1 MEEIILTPWNQLSP
15 EIQEQIKRQ
24 GATDHM
30 RNRPMS
36 EKDYQRSSFFITKDG
51 KLAAKKAV
59 DDYLTNKAKQDF
71 LEKET
76 ALWKKTGPYG
86 TVYYQ
91 VPTSSGGGFGIYY
104 NPEDAYNAYTR
115 AKENGR
121 FSDASENLGNDI
133 LFDLLTGK
141 GILKGG
147 YQLAKG
153 LVKAAPKAFAATT
166 KAAGKAISGQISKE
180 ALTQA
185 AKSAGKSAW
194 NFTREEAPKLATSM
208 ATGFGVDVASKEFTG
223 KTWGENVAEGLSQRW
238 GFKVPTWVGEVTNPG
253 YSYGYKVAG
262 RTPRTN
268 VTPTNIE
275 PVNTEL
281 ISAEGTAP
289 VEANLGEALQ
299 NISREDLR
307 AMLNRFRAE
316 AGSQEGSV
324 TSRTTEQ
331 LVAPSSTT
339 EAPAAVSSQAASTRA
354 VTPSSTT
361 QTSTRVVTPS
371 QPVQVVTPTASTPVR
386 PTPTTTPVATPVA
399 TPTAATPVATPTA
412 STPVVTPT
420 AATPVRPVWED
431 SAQLLRDA
439 GFREIAPGVFK
450 RRYGEQYN
458 LNIPRQYAIRNNSLI
473 ELNLHTP
480 NDIRQILDAT
490 SGITPISRQEAQ
502 IIQNNPHVLQYRKDV
517 PFTMETLPGLNRTH
531 LAKGYD
537 TTHMSHFPD
546 DVTGGFILDDN
557 GFLRAHTVN
566 GGLRYED
573 VMAQEFNQT
582 PHGASIGFN
591 TDWATSTSSTPMFWL
606 QLRRGLQNKSLA
618 RVYIPENG
626 QRYIL
631 NEYGRAY
638 RLNNKGKMVSVPG
651 TENYQFN
658 MLHMPEYIGSK
669 NVKYTLPDGTTRNIL
684 QLPDGTYLGPRG
696 TKTADISYAIPAYYN
711 NGCIYNGTTHRVMF
725 PVDQPFLTREEF
737 VEHLNNEYIL
747 PLFRQA
753 GITAEPAKVVGRG
766 SEIEVPS
773 IAGIR
778 FQKGGSIIKQF
789 KRNRRCK
796 KN

>member
-30 RNRPMS
+30 RNSPMS

-51 KLAAKKAV
+51 KLATKKAA

-121 FSDASENLGNDI
+121 FSDASENLGNDL

-141 GILKGG
+141 GVLKGG

-166 KAAGKAISGQISKE
+166 KAAGKAISGEISKE
-180 ALTQA
+180 ALAQA

-238 GFKVPTWVGEVTNPG
+238 GFKVPTWVGEATNPG
-253 YSYGYKVAG
+253 FYYGYKVAG

-268 VTPTNIE
+268 VTPTNIEPINIE

-316 AGSQEGSV
+316 VGSQEGSV

-339 EAPAAVSSQAASTRA
+339 EAPAAVSSQATRT

-361 QTSTRVVTPS
+361 QTATRVVTPS
-371 QPVQVVTPTASTPVR
+371 QPAQVVTPT
-386 PTPTTTPVATPVA
+386 VATPV
-399 TPTAATPVATPTA
+399 TPTPVATPTA
-412 STPVVTPT
+412 S
-420 AATPVRPVWED
+420 TPVRPVWED

-450 RRYGEQYN
+450 RRYGEEYN
-458 LNIPRQYAIRNNSLI
+458 LNFPRQYAIRNNSLI

-490 SGITPISRQEAQ
+490 SGITPIPRYEAQ
-502 IIQNNPHVLQYRKDV
+502 MIQKNPHVLQYRKDA
-517 PFTMETLPGLNRTH
+517 PFTMETLPGLNRTR

-557 GFLRAHTVN
+557 GFLKAHTVN
-566 GGLRYED
+566 GGQRYEN
-573 VMAQEFNQT
+573 VMAQEFNKT

-591 TDWATSTSSTPMFWL
+591 NDWATSTSSTPMFWL

-638 RLNNKGKMVSVPG
+638 RLNDKGKMVSVPG

-658 MLHMPEYIGSK
+658 MLPRPEYIGSK

-684 QLPDGTYLGPRG
+684 QLPDGTYLGPRE

-711 NGCIYNGTTHRVMF
+711 NGSIYNGTTHRVMF
-725 PVDQPFLTREEF
+725 PVDQPFLTRQEF

-753 GITAEPAKVVGRG
+753 GITAEPAKVVGG
-766 SEIEVPS
+766 GFEIEVPS
-773 IAGIR
+773 IAGIK